1 MTKKM
6 LIAMGV
12 LAAAGAVAAQ
22 QPGPRPEPG
31 RHGRGGPDPARLQ
44 QALGL
49 TEAQTEQL
57 KKAWDDQARAGIRR
71 RADMQIARMDL
82 HNLLGAAT
90 VDEKA
95 VNAKVAQI
103 GELQLAQL
111 RAQVDGRLAL
121 RKILTAE
128 QLKKSQ
134 QLRPQAWAGGG
145 QWGRAERTR
154 GRFGAPGAP
163 GVPQPPPPPD
173 EE

>member
-1 MTKKM
+1 MRKQI

-22 QPGPRPEPG
+22 QPGPGG
-31 RHGRGGPDPARLQ
+31 RGRGGPDPVRLQ

-57 KKAWDDQARAGIRR
+57 KKTWDEHARAGIRR

-82 HNLLGAAT
+82 QSLLSAAT

-95 VNAKVAQI
+95 VTAKVAQI

-111 RAQVDGRLAL
+111 RAQVDGRLAM
-121 RKILTAE
+121 RKILTPE
-128 QLKKSQ
+128 QLKKFQ
-134 QLRPQAWAGGG
+134 QLKPQAGMGRG
-145 QWGRAERTR
+145 PRGRAERTR